1 MSTDPAPLSRAT
13 PVRALVAE
21 LLGTAGLLAVVVGSG
36 IMGQRLSGG
45 NEAIALLANAL
56 ATGAGLLALIWTLG
70 PLSGA
75 HMNPAVTL
83 AAAWTGRFPRSRV
96 VPYVMVQLLAAPAGV
111 MLAHAM
117 FRLPL
122 WSPGTHARTG
132 SGLWLAE
139 VVSTAGLVSVVLLTG
154 RSRPSITPL
163 AVAAQVVAGY
173 WFTSSTHFANPAVT
187 VARALTDTFT
197 GIRPLDV
204 PAFVLAQF
212 MGAGVASLLVTWFE
226 CVPASVASPDLESPG
241 ETP

>member
-1 MSTDPAPLSRAT
+1 MSTESHLMTRGEWS
-13 PVRALVAE
+13 RALVAE
-21 LLGTAGLLAVVVGSG
+21 FLGTAGLLAVVVGSG
-36 IMGQRLSGG
+36 IMGQRHSGG

-96 VPYVMVQLLAAPAGV
+96 VPYVVVQLLAAPAGV
-111 MLAHAM
+111 LLAHIM
-117 FRLPL
+117 FGLPS
-122 WSPGTHARTG
+122 WFPGTHARTG
-132 SGLWLAE
+132 AGLWIAE

-154 RSRPSITPL
+154 RSRPSITPV

-204 PAFVLAQF
+204 PAFVLAQLL
-212 MGAGVASLLVTWFE
+212 GAGLASLLVTWFE
-226 CVPASVASPDLESPG
+226 CVPATVASPDLDSPG